1 MQGRPDHWSRFEA
14 ARAES
19 RAESPLHKPST
30 CQNGSLIESLHPEA
44 SAARA
49 RFVLF
54 DFDGSL
60 SLIRT
65 GWMQVMVPMMVDA
78 LAELKT
84 GEQEEELRRVVEEF
98 VWRLTGEETIYQ
110 MIALA
115 AEVRRRG
122 GTPLDPLLYKQRYLK
137 LLWQVIRSR
146 VEELRRGHCSPDRY
160 LVPGARPLLEKLKE
174 RGLSMYLASGT
185 DEAFLKEEAGL
196 LDITRYFDGGVYG
209 ALDDYKSFSK
219 RILVQRI
226 LALPCVVGD
235 QLLGFGDGYVEIE
248 EVELVGGIT
257 VGVATNEPECLV
269 VDEWKRQRLIGVGAD
284 YIIPNYLHHEALIET
299 LFRPADDGKT
309 SSVPPPFQP

>member
-1 MQGRPDHWSRFEA
+1 M
-14 ARAES
+14 ES
-19 RAESPLHKPST
+19 
-30 CQNGSLIESLHPEA
+30 IHPGV
-44 SAARA
+44 SAAAA

-65 GWMQVMVPMMVDA
+65 GWMRVMVPMMVEV

-84 GEQEEELRRVVEEF
+84 GESEEALRQVVEGF

-115 AEVRRRG
+115 AEVTRRG
-122 GTPLDPLLYKQRYLK
+122 GKPLDPLAYKQRYLD
-137 LLWQVIRSR
+137 LLSGVIRNR
-146 VEELRRGHCSPDRY
+146 LEDLRSGHCSPDRY
-160 LVPGARPLLEKLKE
+160 LVPGARPVLEALMD

-185 DEAFLKEEAGL
+185 DEIYLKEEAAL

-209 ALDDYKSFSK
+209 ALDDFQKFSK

-226 LALPCVVGD
+226 LATPGVSGGH
-235 QLLGFGDGYVEIE
+235 LLGFGDGYVEIE
-248 EVELVGGIT
+248 EVRRAGGVT
-257 VGVATNEPECLV
+257 VGVATDEPECQV

-284 YIIPNYLHHEALIET
+284 YIIPNYLNHETWMET
-299 LFRPADDGKT
+299 LFRP
-309 SSVPPPFQP
+309 